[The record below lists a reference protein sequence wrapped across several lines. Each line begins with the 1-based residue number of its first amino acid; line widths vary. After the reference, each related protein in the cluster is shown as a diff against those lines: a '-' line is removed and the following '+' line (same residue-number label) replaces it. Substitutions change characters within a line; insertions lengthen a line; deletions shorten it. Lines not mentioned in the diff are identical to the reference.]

1 MNLNANSKIVLLA
14 SAAFLIAAGLY
25 GWSSASSPEAG
36 IPFTAEGTVV
46 ATEFRPEHDAT
57 SKPLSWRRQY
67 SHAEARA
74 KIGAQYLIHIKLDSG
89 ESLTSSCM
97 PQAIDMYPVGK
108 RVRIQAERVAGLFF
122 GKRTEIHSTTPMD

>member
-1 MNLNANSKIVLLA
+1 MLSITLIAHTMNLNANSKIVLLA

-57 SKPLSWRRQY
+57 S
-67 SHAEARA
+67 
-74 KIGAQYLIHIKLDSG
+74 
-89 ESLTSSCM
+89 
-97 PQAIDMYPVGK
+97 
-108 RVRIQAERVAGLFF
+108 
-122 GKRTEIHSTTPMD
+122 RTFPGVVSTATPRLEPR